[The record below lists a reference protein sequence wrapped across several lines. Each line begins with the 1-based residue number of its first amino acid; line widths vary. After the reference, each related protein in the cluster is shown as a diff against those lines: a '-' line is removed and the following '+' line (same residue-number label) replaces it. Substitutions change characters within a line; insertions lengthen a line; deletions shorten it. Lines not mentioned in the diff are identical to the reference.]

1 MKEVAARGVRVPNTP
16 WIRQWTRMSLQDVMD
31 CPPDSKKE
39 RMQHEVILSYHAAER
54 VHKKIN
60 SNCKYHLTPRHQ
72 ENSPVWS
79 PKSQLNQM
87 PHQLDT
93 NYL

>member
-1 MKEVAARGVRVPNTP
+1 MKEIAARVVRVPNTP

-31 CPPDSKKE
+31 CPPE
-39 RMQHEVILSYHAAER
+39 RMQQEVILSYHAAER

>member
-39 RMQHEVILSYHAAER
+39 RKNATRSDTFIPCSRKSA
-54 VHKKIN
+54 
-60 SNCKYHLTPRHQ
+60 Q
-72 ENSPVWS
+72 EN
-79 PKSQLNQM
+79 
-87 PHQLDT
+87 
-93 NYL
+93 